1 MKLLRQNEHDE
12 RLAQLKD
19 TSQIIEYFD
28 ETQVDFDYS
37 IIREVVE
44 KIIVHSDTDIEI
56 HLFGGLVFNEHLPAA
71 SGRRAET

>member
-12 RLAQLKD
+12 RLAQLRD
-19 TSQIIEYFD
+19 TAQIIEYFD

-44 KIIVHSDTDIEI
+44 KIIVLSDTDIEI
-56 HLFGGLVFNEHLPAA
+56 HLFGGLVFHEHLP
-71 SGRRAET
+71 SVKRRAGST